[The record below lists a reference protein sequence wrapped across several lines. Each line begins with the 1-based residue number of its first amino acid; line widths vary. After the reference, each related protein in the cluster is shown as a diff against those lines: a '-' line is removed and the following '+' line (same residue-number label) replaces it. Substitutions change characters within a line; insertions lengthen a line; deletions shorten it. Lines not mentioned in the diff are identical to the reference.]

1 MSANGSVTINPDFII
16 VDNGSSITFT
26 CSARGGPNNIFLW
39 VQSMNLDQ
47 PGSNVLLALF
57 MKFPLLV
64 SKVLDVFSNITL
76 TTGVSFFISS
86 INATQN
92 GGQYSC
98 IVINEAGVDAN
109 TTTLYVRPDIIQQPE
124 NVFTE
129 ANVSVS
135 LTCLADS
142 YPRPQYHWQKLN
154 MMNDQFEF
162 VMNANQ
168 STLSFPSVNYED
180 YGVYRCVANAEGIV
194 ESAASDTAVIN
205 GMCLKMFLNNHVKIS
220 TTVCYQLSSFDVS
233 SFSCEKCFYI
243 STN

>member
-1 MSANGSVTINPDFII
+1 MIDPDFII
-16 VDNGSSITFT
+16 VDNGSSLTFT
-26 CSARGGPNNIFLW
+26 CSARGGPNNTIVW
-39 VQSMNLDQ
+39 VRSMDLDQLFQ
-47 PGSNVLLALF
+47 PGSNLLTLV
-57 MKFPLLV
+57 MTFPLSV
-64 SKVLDVFSNITL
+64 SDILNELSNITL
-76 TTGVSFFISS
+76 ANGVSFSISS

-98 IVINEAGVDAN
+98 VVINEAGIDTN
-109 TTTLYVRPDIIQQPE
+109 TTTLYVRPEIIQQPKT
-124 NVFTE
+124 VFTK

-154 MMNDQFEF
+154 MMNGQFEF

-194 ESAASDTAVIN
+194 ENTISDIAVIN
-205 GMCLKMFLNNHVKIS
+205 GMYHEIFLENHVKI
-220 TTVCYQLSSFDVS
+220 
-233 SFSCEKCFYI
+233 
-243 STN
+243 